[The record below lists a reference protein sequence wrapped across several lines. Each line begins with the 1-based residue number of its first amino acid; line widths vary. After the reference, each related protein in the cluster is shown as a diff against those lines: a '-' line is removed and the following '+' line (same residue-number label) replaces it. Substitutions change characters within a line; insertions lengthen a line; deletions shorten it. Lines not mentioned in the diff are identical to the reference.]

1 MYEIEHYEILVI
13 GSGEAGKQLTWNL
26 AQAGHRTAVVER
38 KYIGGSCPNIACLPS
53 KNVIR
58 SAKAHWFA
66 RHGAEYG
73 IQTGPVRTDMKGVLN
88 RKRQMVE
95 EGLQVHLDRFRAT
108 GAELI
113 MGEAHFVSPKTVEV
127 QLNKGGTRLI

>member
-1 MYEIEHYEILVI
+1 MPDIERYEMLGI
-13 GSGEAGKQLTWNL
+13 GIGESGKQLTWTL
-26 AQAGHRTAVVER
+26 AKAGHRTAVVER

-66 RHGAEYG
+66 RHGAEHG
-73 IQTGPVRTDMKGVLN
+73 VEIGPVSTDMKGVVA
-88 RKRQMVE
+88 RKRKMVE
-95 EGLQVHLDRFRAT
+95 GEVQFHLDRFKAT

-113 MGEAHFVSPKTVEV
+113 RGEGRFAASVCV
-127 QLNKGGTRLI
+127 

>member
-1 MYEIEHYEILVI
+1 MPDIERYDVVVV
-13 GSGEAGKQLTWNL
+13 GSGEAGKHLTWAL

-66 RHGAEYG
+66 RHGAESAAS
-73 IQTGPVRTDMKGVLN
+73 
-88 RKRQMVE
+88 
-95 EGLQVHLDRFRAT
+95 AT
-108 GAELI
+108 GAASRPTLFDCDRI
-113 MGEAHFVSPKTVEV
+113 MGHSGV
-127 QLNKGGTRLI
+127 